1 MKRRESTSVTTGLGF
16 ADVLTIVFIVL
27 KLTGVINW
35 SWWWVLSPVWIG
47 VIIIAVVLAVL
58 FIVTVASERRR

>member
-16 ADVLTIVFIVL
+16 ADVLTIAFIVL

-47 VIIIAVVLAVL
+47 VIIVAVVLSVL